1 MITAPLIIFSALFGC
16 IVGYY
21 INKVQMK
28 ILSTKALKR
37 MKKSS
42 HIQEEFRNDINKLNT
57 HLSEGNDHPKRDEEL
72 LKGKDDQ
79 ISIDHASSQ
88 YLNVKETAGE
98 VMKNLKD
105 TIKEEKEVKQDDG
118 TV

>member
-57 HLSEGNDHPKRDEEL
+57 HLSEGNDHPKSDEEL
-72 LKGKDDQ
+72 LKGKEDQ
-79 ISIDHASSQ
+79 ISIDPASSQ
-88 YLNVKETAGE
+88 PSQIEE
-98 VMKNLKD
+98 D
-105 TIKEEKEVKQDDG
+105 KEEKSEQ
-118 TV
+118 